1 MPQDNNSIQPK
12 NESFFQRLTRIF
24 RSQPSVRRR
33 VKGYDYSS
41 FYNSKMVQ
49 GSLAF
54 RNNGPYGF
62 GKDNSPYSS
71 LGESGILD
79 RLARYNDYFQM
90 EYAPEIASAL
100 DVYSHEIVGGDDR
113 GKSFHVF
120 SGNPKIKAELDEL
133 FYDVMNVEFNLTP
146 WARNLVKFGDLFLF
160 HEVGPDVGI
169 VSVIPIPVSELE
181 REEGFDENDPF
192 AVRFK
197 WLTRGSQY
205 LENWQV
211 THMRIQGNDAFLP
224 YGHSVL
230 ESSRRVWRVLQQ
242 MEDAMLVYR
251 IVRAPDRRVFYIDIG
266 NVAPNDVASYMEAA
280 KATLASTT
288 LTEAEH
294 GRGDMRHNPLS
305 VLEDYYIPVRG
316 SDGGTKI
323 ETLAGGTN
331 ATATED
337 IEYIQKKLFAALK
350 IPKPY
355 LNYDESTGSKATL
368 AQEDVRFSRTVAA
381 IQKVIIAELNKIAM
395 IHLFAKG
402 FDGEDLVNFELKLS
416 NPSTVALQQ
425 RLEIWQTKT
434 DVAAAMKDTG
444 LVDETWIKKN
454 ILELTDEDINEGNKR
469 RVEDKIREV
478 ELEAIEARERID
490 QQNKTVDQFDPT
502 NYSLTGKDIEK
513 APAVDAQDV
522 VVDGQVES
530 AEELLA
536 KVRAY
541 DEDGEPYFVDTS
553 SGSPLKANPVVSGRR
568 HNRVRRMG
576 TVGRDNLANPD
587 FAAMLSPKSRSLKD
601 LYDKAFLDNPFSEEI
616 TIHSQRKPFI
626 SHELKS
632 IFSKLEMRQKQ
643 NPINRLLTEIALDDK
658 TTKEDDSTIL
668 IENIILNDESLIEQ
682 VDDEHVNYD
691 DVFEKE
697 D

>member
-1 MPQDNNSIQPK
+1 MPQNTNS
-12 NESFFQRLTRIF
+12 NENFFKRLTKIF

-33 VKGYDYSS
+33 IKGYDRTP
-41 FYNSKMVQ
+41 FYNSQMVQ
-49 GSLAF
+49 GSLSQ
-54 RNNGPYGF
+54 RNSGPYGF

-71 LGESGILD
+71 FGESGILD

-90 EYAPEIASAL
+90 EYSPEIASAL
-100 DVYSHEIVGGDDR
+100 DVYSHEVVGGDDR
-113 GKSFHVF
+113 GKSFHIF
-120 SGNPKIKAELDEL
+120 SSNPKIKAELDEL

-160 HEVGPDVGI
+160 HEVGPDVGV

-181 REEGFDENDPF
+181 REEGFDDEDPL

-197 WLTRGSQY
+197 WLTRGSHY

-230 ESSRRVWRVLQQ
+230 ESSRRIWRVLQQ

-266 NVAPNDVASYMEAA
+266 NVEPKDVPSYMEAA

-288 LTEAEH
+288 LTESES

-316 SDGGTKI
+316 SEGGTRVD
-323 ETLAGGTN
+323 TLAGGQN

-381 IQKVIIAELNKIAM
+381 VQKVIIAELNKLAM
-395 IHLFAKG
+395 IHLYAKG
-402 FDGEDLVNFELKLS
+402 FDGEDLINFELKLS
-416 NPSTVALQQ
+416 NPSTIALQQ

-434 DVAAAMKDTG
+434 DVAAAMKETG
-444 LVDETWIKKN
+444 LLDETWIKKN
-454 ILELTDEDINEGNKR
+454 ILELTDEDIVLSNKKR
-469 RVEDKIREV
+469 IEDKIQEV

-502 NYSLTGKDIEK
+502 NYDMPGANIAK
-513 APAVDAQDV
+513 APPVDSSENLQTDP
-522 VVDGQVES
+522 VES
-530 AEELLA
+530 AEDLLA
-536 KVRAY
+536 RIY
-541 DEDGEPYFVDTS
+541 DEDGEPYFVDDIK
-553 SGSPLKANPVVSGRR
+553 GSPLKANPVVSSRR

-576 TVGRDNLANPD
+576 TTGRDNLANPD
-587 FAAMLSPKSRSLKD
+587 FPSMLSTKSRSLKD
-601 LYDKAFLDNPFSEEI
+601 LYDKAYLDDPFSEEI
-616 TIHSQRKPFI
+616 NIVNTRKPYL
-626 SHELKS
+626 SKEMKN
-632 IFSKLEMRQKQ
+632 IFSNLDSHIKSKDTVHKM
-643 NPINRLLTEIALDDK
+643 LTEIK
-658 TTKEDDSTIL
+658 IEQKSDDSDVIIDNIVLTDEE
-668 IENIILNDESLIEQ
+668 ENSLE
-682 VDDEHVNYD
+682 EHINYD
-691 DVFEKE
+691 DIFGK
-697 D
+697 DN